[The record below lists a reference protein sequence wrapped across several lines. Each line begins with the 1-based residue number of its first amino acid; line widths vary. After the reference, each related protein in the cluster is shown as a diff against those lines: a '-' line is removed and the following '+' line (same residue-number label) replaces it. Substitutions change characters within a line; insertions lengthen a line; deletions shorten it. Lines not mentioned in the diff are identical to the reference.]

1 VSGGGATAAGSG
13 LVIEELTVRYGD
25 AVAVREVSLEVRS
38 GEIVALLGANGAG
51 KSSLLNAISG
61 LVPSTSRTLSVEGVD
76 LRSLPVEERAR
87 WLSHVPEGRR
97 LFAEHSVVEN
107 LQLGAFAAT
116 KTEAAAR
123 LEQTVAVL
131 PQLEHL
137 GPRVAGG
144 LSGGQQQMVALGRGL
159 MADASVL
166 AIDELSLGLA
176 PTVASS
182 FADALAD
189 LRDEGHAVL
198 LVEQYIGLALKV
210 ADRVVV
216 LERGRVVLEGPVDEV
231 RTQLLQLQAAYL
243 GRGEDPHLEA
253 SGDESRAVMAGA
265 PAPKDRGRPAALLT
279 LVGAGLLTAS
289 TFGPWFEAVDFG
301 VGTTRLRGWDVPP
314 VYPVVAVVLAWIA
327 AAITSS
333 SVRRTLPS
341 WLLAVGAG
349 TGLGALLTVAAR
361 TWLLEVGLAGT
372 LSTTYE
378 RQWGLLLAL
387 MGAVLVAIGS
397 GRTFKERWRRT
408 R

>member
-1 VSGGGATAAGSG
+1 
-13 LVIEELTVRYGD
+13 
-25 AVAVREVSLEVRS
+25 
-38 GEIVALLGANGAG
+38 
-51 KSSLLNAISG
+51 
-61 LVPSTSRTLSVEGVD
+61 
-76 LRSLPVEERAR
+76 
-87 WLSHVPEGRR
+87 
-97 LFAEHSVVEN
+97 
-107 LQLGAFAAT
+107 
-116 KTEAAAR
+116 
-123 LEQTVAVL
+123 
-131 PQLEHL
+131 
-137 GPRVAGG
+137 
-144 LSGGQQQMVALGRGL
+144 